1 MAYFLGRDVKVA
13 MTTEDTDTMVVSAS
27 NAAAPVQ
34 ENAYASQTI
43 IAGPMLDKNAGTDSS
58 GAAETI
64 FGTQTSSAGGSPT
77 YSNEVADL
85 TGCDLSIGATDEDI
99 TYFGQRTTLK
109 AEIKK
114 ETTVTL
120 TRKKSDNSWDVAFN
134 GARCGTDGA
143 SALRS
148 TIDGAPDDVAYG
160 YRVYVKMKDN
170 TEVFVLR
177 NCCIQAHTVSL
188 NADGTTEETLELMSY
203 VEPLIKSAD
212 ADLLA
217 ATDATEL

>member
-1 MAYFLGRDVKVA
+1 MAYFLGRDVVVA
-13 MTTEDTDTMVVSAS
+13 LTTEDTDTMIVSAS
-27 NAAAPVQ
+27 NAAAAVQ
-34 ENAYASQTI
+34 EGAYDSQTI
-43 IAGPMLDKNAGTDSS
+43 IAGPMLDRNTGTDSS
-58 GAAETI
+58 GAAESI
-64 FGTQTSSAGGSPT
+64 FGTQTANGNT

-85 TGCDLSIGATDEDI
+85 TGVDLSIGATDEDI

-114 ETTVTL
+114 ETTLTL
-120 TRKKSDNSWDVAFN
+120 SRKKTDNSWDVAFN
-134 GARCGTDGA
+134 GARCGTDGGTGI
-143 SALRS
+143 RG
-148 TIDGAPDDVAYG
+148 TTDGAPDDVAYG

-177 NCCIQAHTVSL
+177 NCCIQGHSVSL

-203 VEPLIKSAD
+203 VDPVIKAAD

-217 ATDATEL
+217 ATGATEL